1 MKPTLLVLAAGMG
14 SRYGGLKQVD
24 KLGPQGETIIDYS
37 IYDALHAGFGKVI
50 FVIRKSIEQEFK
62 ETFLNKYAGKI
73 AIDYVLQ
80 EISMV
85 PADVVVSPDRVKP
98 WGTGHAVLMA
108 EEKIHEPF
116 AVINGDDFYGREA
129 FAVMA
134 KFLNNLPQTSS
145 SVSMAMVGYQLGKTL
160 SENGYVSRGICFTSD
175 KAELTDVK
183 ECTHIERKNG
193 QIVSVEND
201 VTRILAPSTTVS
213 MNFWGFTPAI
223 FEHLNKMFSS
233 FAKENANNI
242 KAEFYIP
249 FVVNNL
255 IASGEGS
262 VKVLGSDAEW
272 FGVTYKEDRPF
283 VVRKLQQLV
292 DDKVYPSPLW

>member
-145 SVSMAMVGYQLGKTL
+145 SVAMAMVGYQLGKTL

-223 FEHLNKMFSS
+223 FGHLNKMFSS

-292 DDKVYPSPLW
+292 DNKVYPSPLW

>member
-145 SVSMAMVGYQLGKTL
+145 SVAMAMVGYQLGKTL

-223 FEHLNKMFSS
+223 FGHLNKMFSS